1 MSMKLLTFTGHTS
14 AEALKKAQQICGDE
28 AMVVSTK
35 EIRKKSFSTPA
46 LYEVVVAIPEEAA
59 KKAEEKLASMQGKG
73 ESLDD
78 ETQKVGG
85 KSVQERFEKIM
96 NKKGNPYSKG
106 ADKSFDKGFD
116 DVSLNLS
123 ETVKQISQIA
133 QTAESKRLP
142 QRDEPLPP
150 TRSNKE
156 ESKPKKDDNKDL
168 KLIKTEI
175 DKLNDKLKLVQH
187 MFWDEKGPQKDGL
200 IIPQE
205 FAEIYSLAKN
215 SGMYK
220 EHLNTI
226 MKLTLEHMPVRMR
239 ENSVLIKRY
248 FKELLRRIIYSRPEL
263 SPQGQRKIMMF
274 VGPTGVGKTT
284 TLAKLAAR
292 YAFLLEKKNKVG
304 IVTLDTYRI
313 GAVEQLMQYAKK
325 MKLSID
331 TVLDPPEFVTAINSL
346 KHCDYIL
353 IDTVGSSQYDKEK
366 IDALKEYINKE
377 ESIKI
382 DVNLVVSSGT
392 KYEDL
397 SQIYKN
403 FSILDIDT
411 VIVTKLDETSGYG
424 NIFSLMYETKK
435 PVSYFS
441 IGQDVP
447 NDLLPANGD
456 YLVDCLLDGFKR
468 GKK

>member
-46 LYEVVVAIPEEAA
+46 LYEVVVAIPEDAA
-59 KKAEEKLASMQGKG
+59 KRAEEKLASIQRNG
-73 ESLDD
+73 ESLS
-78 ETQKVGG
+78 ENAQKVAG

-96 NKKGNPYSKG
+96 TSRNPYGKG
-106 ADKSFDKGFD
+106 MDKGFD

-133 QTAESKRLP
+133 QAAESKRLP
-142 QRDEPLPP
+142 QRDEPAPSP
-150 TRSNKE
+150 QASRSDA
-156 ESKPKKDDNKDL
+156 KPKKDDNKDL
-168 KLIKTEI
+168 KLIKGEI
-175 DKLNDKLKLVQH
+175 DKLNDKLKLIQH

-263 SPQGQRKIMMF
+263 RPQGQRKIMMF

-292 YAFLLEKKNKVG
+292 YAYMLEKRNKVG

-331 TVLDPPEFVTAINSL
+331 TVLDPPEFVSAINSL
-346 KHCDYIL
+346 KHCDYVL

-366 IDALKEYINKE
+366 IDALREYINKE

-403 FSILDIDT
+403 ISILDIDT

-468 GKK
+468 VKR

>member
-1 MSMKLLTFTGHTS
+1 MKLLTFTGHTS

-46 LYEVVVAIPEEAA
+46 LYEVQVAVPENIAQ
-59 KKAEEKLASMQGKG
+59 KAQEKLASIQKNG
-73 ESLDD
+73 ETLS
-78 ETQKVGG
+78 ENAQKIGG
-85 KSVQERFEKIM
+85 RSVQERFEKIM
-96 NKKGNPYSKG
+96 STKSNPYS
-106 ADKSFDKGFD
+106 KGFD

-133 QTAESKRLP
+133 QAAESKRLP
-142 QRDEPLPP
+142 QRDEPAPAA
-150 TRSNKE
+150 RSNKE

-168 KLIKTEI
+168 KLIKGEI
-175 DKLNDKLKLVQH
+175 DKLNDKLKLIQH

-200 IIPQE
+200 VIPQE

-239 ENSVLIKRY
+239 ENSILIKRY

-263 SPQGQRKIMMF
+263 RPQGQRKIMMF

-366 IDALKEYINKE
+366 IDALREYLNKE
-377 ESIKI
+377 DSIKI

-456 YLVDCLLDGFKR
+456 YLVECLLDGFRR